1 MGHRGHF
8 AFVSH
13 IPPSSVILVLDG
25 GRSKFAISR
34 ASQNISGF
42 RYSTLQSSNDE
53 NNISSPT
60 EIKNEEHS
68 DKQGIRSRLRQSV
81 TKASRKVQRLVAGGS
96 STVVSKGGSPIAG
109 VLTDAAVNAA
119 NMAKEEVRTAAR
131 DVIQRAYG
139 GIGVNKDTEHD
150 IETQARIEGDTQIA
164 MDAISLAKTTVA
176 DEFEAAESA
185 IRLAEEELQRAKM
198 ELEAARR
205 DAALGLAAAEKA
217 ASDAARKA
225 RRATDHAW
233 VEQLKAGT
241 DETEFVD
248 EIDEN
253 MDSPIKA
260 DNSTIFSGEND
271 MSGEI
276 SSLNSETQEQ
286 RDNATVETDEEF
298 DNPAIIADVWSD
310 FDISS
315 LRYEDVDYTLT
326 DMAPPFINE
335 DECLIPGEPV
345 VRVEKA
351 PQNSRRIF
359 AGIDIPVSVD
369 DVWNLLTDYEN
380 LQNVVPNLVVNEVLE
395 LLPGSPSPQTHLH
408 ALDPNLSHA
417 EQCRAIAQNMKGAI
431 LKQVGGAKVVGINF
445 SARTTLE
452 VREWPQ
458 GMPDFAHFEEEVYE
472 GKSRSAR
479 VRESKGRE
487 LERYVFPRPFALS
500 SLPHK
505 DISMQ
510 SVEKDDGEFRMYQG
524 VWRMQPLPG
533 CSPPGESA
541 MRLTYAVEVSPRPY
555 LPVALVEGRIAQDLC
570 ANLKAIR
577 ASFMGRD

>member
-1 MGHRGHF
+1 MDLVSSGRTILLTIMIE
-8 AFVSH
+8 AF
-13 IPPSSVILVLDG
+13 SSNYLYFLSLLYFMHHTTFSYLCG
-25 GRSKFAISR
+25 GGQLKHDSNWD
-34 ASQNISGF
+34 QQISGF
-42 RYSTLQSSNDE
+42 RFSTLQSSNDE

-60 EIKNEEHS
+60 DIKNEEHS
-68 DKQGIRSRLRQSV
+68 DKQGMRSRLRQSM
-81 TKASRKVQRLVAGGS
+81 TKAGRKVQRLVAGGS

-139 GIGVNKDTEHD
+139 GIGVNKDAEND

-176 DEFEAAESA
+176 DAFEAAESA
-185 IRLAEEELQRAKM
+185 IRLAEEELQRAKA
-198 ELEAARR
+198 ELEAAKR

-253 MDSPIKA
+253 MDSPINE
-260 DNSTIFSGEND
+260 DNSTIYSGGND
-271 MSGEI
+271 MSGEV
-276 SSLNSETQEQ
+276 SSLTSETQEQ
-286 RDNATVETDEEF
+286 RDGATVETDEEF

-369 DVWNLLTDYEN
+369 DVWNVSCPRLRRVSFHVPCCNRSNAVSSPIHFLTSYHYSSIDQSISCQTN
-380 LQNVVPNLVVNEVLE
+380 QNSTKTN
-395 LLPGSPSPQTHLH
+395 
-408 ALDPNLSHA
+408 
-417 EQCRAIAQNMKGAI
+417 R
-431 LKQVGGAKVVGINF
+431 
-445 SARTTLE
+445 
-452 VREWPQ
+452 
-458 GMPDFAHFEEEVYE
+458 
-472 GKSRSAR
+472 
-479 VRESKGRE
+479 
-487 LERYVFPRPFALS
+487 
-500 SLPHK
+500 
-505 DISMQ
+505 
-510 SVEKDDGEFRMYQG
+510 
-524 VWRMQPLPG
+524 
-533 CSPPGESA
+533 
-541 MRLTYAVEVSPRPY
+541 
-555 LPVALVEGRIAQDLC
+555 
-570 ANLKAIR
+570 
-577 ASFMGRD
+577 